1 MAFGKYPEAFQDL
14 ADSLLPRAR
23 SSSCGNEYRQAEFAF
38 KKTLLPDIDR
48 ELMKKVQAMQIFRPE
63 DFKF

>member
-1 MAFGKYPEAFQDL
+1 
-14 ADSLLPRAR
+14 
-23 SSSCGNEYRQAEFAF
+23 
-38 KKTLLPDIDR
+38 LLPDIDR